1 LQNYHKKTLFSWTFS
16 VCLLFGASSVW
27 QKLELAAV
35 RGWRFSRLRSS
46 ETKIDQHPACGYAFS
61 GEIFTTFRQLDLTG
75 LIKLDVYQV

>member
-1 LQNYHKKTLFSWTFS
+1 VY
-16 VCLLFGASSVW
+16 LLFGASSLW

-35 RGWRFSRLRSS
+35 GDFQGSS
-46 ETKIDQHPACGYAFS
+46 QTKIDQHPACGYAFS